1 MAVEECAIVWPGC
14 RPTWASDKGLRV
26 LPVGLHSSKSK
37 LKELRNIIME
47 DIYSEI
53 IKALEKKEQVALAT
67 LITRV
72 GSAPRAVGAKYLIKG
87 DGTSVG
93 SIGGGCVEAEVW
105 QEAQK
110 VMEKREGRILH
121 FELTSEQLAEG
132 GLICGGNIDIFLE
145 PLREDF
151 LNIYQ
156 EAARIR
162 QKGGS
167 AILAT
172 LVSVEGAFYK
182 GEDSKALMKTSG
194 EKVGFLLGGVELE
207 KKILSEG
214 EGLLKEK
221 KPKVLVL
228 SSENKRMEILLEP
241 IFSEPTVY
249 IFGGGHVSEQ
259 LAPLAKKVHFKVVV
273 IDDREMFANRER
285 FPEADEVIVSEFEK
299 CFDKLNIDVSSYIVI
314 VTRGHLYDG
323 FVLEQAV
330 KSKARYIGMIG
341 SKKKI
346 RTLYQNLMQKGMTKE
361 TLDQV
366 YAPIGIDINSET
378 PEEIAVSIVAELIK
392 VRGEFI

>member
-1 MAVEECAIVWPGC
+1 
-14 RPTWASDKGLRV
+14 
-26 LPVGLHSSKSK
+26 
-37 LKELRNIIME
+37 ME

-53 IKALEKKEQVALAT
+53 VKALEKKEKVALAT

-87 DGTSVG
+87 EGSSFG

-110 VMEKREGRILH
+110 VIERREGRILH

-132 GLICGGNIDIFLE
+132 GLICGGNINIFLE
-145 PLREDF
+145 PLREGF

-156 EAARIR
+156 EVARIK

-172 LVSVEGAFYK
+172 LVSVDGDLPK
-182 GEDSKALMKTSG
+182 GESLKVLMKNSV
-194 EKVGFLLGGVELE
+194 EKIGSLLGGLELE
-207 KKILSEG
+207 KKILREG
-214 EGLLKEK
+214 EALLREK
-221 KPKVLVL
+221 RPKVLVL
-228 SSENKRMEILLEP
+228 SSEERRMEILLEP

-249 IFGGGHVSEQ
+249 LFGGGHVSEQ
-259 LAPLAKKVHFKVVV
+259 VAPLAKKVHFKVVV

-285 FPEADEVIVSEFEK
+285 FPEADEVIVSEFER
-299 CFDKLNIDVSSYIVI
+299 CFGQLNIDDSSYIVI

-323 FVLEQAV
+323 FVLEQAI
-330 KSKARYIGMIG
+330 KSEARYIGMIG

-346 RTLYQNLMQKGMTKE
+346 WTLYQNLMEKGITKE
-361 TLDQV
+361 TLDHV
-366 YAPIGIDINSET
+366 HAPIGIDINSET

-392 VRGEFI
+392 VRGGGEP

>member
-1 MAVEECAIVWPGC
+1 MQ
-14 RPTWASDKGLRV
+14 
-26 LPVGLHSSKSK
+26 
-37 LKELRNIIME
+37 

-53 IKALEKKEQVALAT
+53 VKALEKKEKVAMAT
-67 LITRV
+67 LITRA

-105 QEAQK
+105 QEAQE
-110 VMEKREGRILH
+110 VMEKGKEAVLH
-121 FELTSEQLAEG
+121 YSLSSEQLAAG

-145 PLREDF
+145 PLKEEF
-151 LNIYQ
+151 LKIYQ
-156 EAARIR
+156 EAVRIK

-172 LVSVEGAFYK
+172 LISVDNGHPEVEG
-182 GEDSKALMKTSG
+182 SKVLIRDSG
-194 EKVGFLLGGVELE
+194 EKVGFLFDGGGLE
-207 KKILSEG
+207 KRILAEG
-214 EGLLKEK
+214 EILLKEK
-221 KPKVLVL
+221 KAKVVVL
-228 SSENKRMEILLEP
+228 SSGREDSPWKKVEVLLEL

-249 IFGGGHVSEQ
+249 IFGAGHVSQQ
-259 LAPLAKKVHFKVVV
+259 LAPLAKGVHFKVAV

-285 FPEADEVIVSEFEK
+285 FPEVDEVIVSEFER
-299 CFDKLNIDVSSYIVI
+299 CFDQINIDNSSYIVI

-330 KSKARYIGMIG
+330 KTKGRYIGMIG

-346 RTLYQNLMQKGMTKE
+346 RTLYQNLMKKGIPKE
-361 TLDQV
+361 TLNRV
-366 YAPIGIDINSET
+366 YAPIGLDIDSET

-392 VRGEFI
+392 VRGQLRTG

>member
-1 MAVEECAIVWPGC
+1 
-14 RPTWASDKGLRV
+14 
-26 LPVGLHSSKSK
+26 
-37 LKELRNIIME
+37 ME

-53 IKALEKKEQVALAT
+53 VKTLEKKEKLALAT
-67 LITRV
+67 LINRV
-72 GSAPRAVGAKYLIKG
+72 GSAPRAVGAKYLLKG
-87 DGTSVG
+87 DGTSSG

-110 VMEKREGRILH
+110 VMEKGKGGILH

-145 PLREDF
+145 PISEEL
-151 LNIYQ
+151 LNIYK

-162 QKGGS
+162 QKGGA

-172 LVSVEGAFYK
+172 LVSVDGAFPK
-182 GEDSKALMKTSG
+182 GEGSKILMKTSG
-194 EKVGFLLGGVELE
+194 EKVGSLLGGVELE

-214 EGLLKEK
+214 EVSLKEK
-221 KPKVLVL
+221 KPKVLIL

-241 IFSEPTVY
+241 VFSEPTVY

-259 LAPLAKKVHFKVVV
+259 LAPLAKKIHFKVVV

-285 FPEADEVIVSEFEK
+285 FPEVDDVIVSEFER
-299 CFDKLNIDVSSYIVI
+299 CFDQLNIDDSSYIVI

-323 FVLEQAV
+323 FVLEQAL
-330 KSKARYIGMIG
+330 KTNARYIGMIG

-346 RTLYQNLMQKGMTKE
+346 RTLYQNLMEKGISKE
-361 TLDQV
+361 TLERV
-366 YAPIGIDINSET
+366 NAPIGIDINSET

-392 VRGEFI
+392 VRGESLS

>member
-1 MAVEECAIVWPGC
+1 
-14 RPTWASDKGLRV
+14 
-26 LPVGLHSSKSK
+26 
-37 LKELRNIIME
+37 ME

-53 IKALEKKEQVALAT
+53 VKALEKKEKVALAT

-87 DGTSVG
+87 DGTSAG

-145 PLREDF
+145 PLREEF

-156 EAARIR
+156 EVVRIR

-172 LVSVEGAFYK
+172 LVSVEGAFPK
-182 GEDSKALMKTSG
+182 GEGSKALIKASG
-194 EKVGFLLGGVELE
+194 EKVGLLSGGLELE

-214 EGLLKEK
+214 EALLKEK
-221 KPKVLVL
+221 KPKVLAFN
-228 SSENKRMEILLEP
+228 SGSRKMEILLEP

-249 IFGGGHVSEQ
+249 LFGAGHVSEQ
-259 LAPLAKKVHFKVVV
+259 VASLAKKVHFKVVV

-285 FPEADEVIVSEFEK
+285 FPEADEVIVSEFER
-299 CFDKLNIDVSSYIVI
+299 CFDQLNIGDTSYIVI

-323 FVLEQAV
+323 FVLDQAL
-330 KSKARYIGMIG
+330 KTNARYIGMIG

-346 RTLYQNLMQKGMTKE
+346 KTLYQNLMKKGIAKE
-361 TLDQV
+361 TLERV

-392 VRGEFI
+392 VRGESLS

>member
-1 MAVEECAIVWPGC
+1 
-14 RPTWASDKGLRV
+14 
-26 LPVGLHSSKSK
+26 
-37 LKELRNIIME
+37 ME

-53 IKALEKKEQVALAT
+53 VKALEKKEKLALAT

-72 GSAPRAVGAKYLIKG
+72 GSAPRAVGAKYLVKG
-87 DGTSVG
+87 DGTSSG

-145 PLREDF
+145 PLREEF

-156 EAARIR
+156 ETAKIK

-172 LVSVEGAFYK
+172 LVSVDGAFPK
-182 GEDSKALMKTSG
+182 GEGSKILIKTSG
-194 EKVGFLLGGVELE
+194 EKFGFLSGGLELE
-207 KKILSEG
+207 NKILREG
-214 EGLLKEK
+214 EASLKEE

-228 SSENKRMEILLEP
+228 SFENRRMEILLEP

-299 CFDKLNIDVSSYIVI
+299 CFDKLNIDDSSYIVI

-346 RTLYQNLMQKGMTKE
+346 RTLYDNLMKKGMTKE
-361 TLDQV
+361 ILDRV
-366 YAPIGIDINSET
+366 HAPIGIDINSET

-392 VRGEFI
+392 VRGETV

>member
-1 MAVEECAIVWPGC
+1 MQ
-14 RPTWASDKGLRV
+14 
-26 LPVGLHSSKSK
+26 
-37 LKELRNIIME
+37 

-53 IKALEKKEQVALAT
+53 VKALRGKERLALAT
-67 LITRV
+67 VITRV
-72 GSAPRAVGAKYLIKG
+72 GSAPRAVGAKYLIKE
-87 DGTSVG
+87 DGSSLG

-105 QEAQK
+105 QGAKE
-110 VMEKREGRILH
+110 VMEKGEGGVLH
-121 FELTSEQLAEG
+121 FKLTSEQLAEG

-145 PLREDF
+145 PLKEEF

-156 EAARIR
+156 EVMRIK

-172 LVSVEGAFYK
+172 LISVDGAFPK
-182 GEDSKALMKTSG
+182 EGNSKMLIKASG
-194 EKVGFLLGGVELE
+194 EKVGFLFDGEKVEQR
-207 KKILSEG
+207 ILG
-214 EGLLKEK
+214 EGDAWLRRNRPTVMVFNSEEENYPWK
-221 KPKVLVL
+221 K
-228 SSENKRMEILLEP
+228 MEVLLEP

-249 IFGGGHVSEQ
+249 IFGAGHVSQQ
-259 LAPLAKKVHFKVVV
+259 LAPLAKRVSFKVVV

-299 CFDKLNIDVSSYIVI
+299 CFDQLNIDGSSYIVI

-330 KSKARYIGMIG
+330 KTNARYIGMIG

-346 RTLYQNLMQKGMTKE
+346 QTLYQNLIKKGIPKE
-361 TLDQV
+361 TLDRV

-392 VRGEFI
+392 VRGEPMPPS

>member
-1 MAVEECAIVWPGC
+1 M
-14 RPTWASDKGLRV
+14 K
-26 LPVGLHSSKSK
+26 
-37 LKELRNIIME
+37 

-53 IKALEKKEQVALAT
+53 VKALTKKEPIALAT

-72 GSAPRAVGAKYLIKG
+72 GSAPRAAGAKYLIRA
-87 DGTSVG
+87 DGTSFG

-105 QEAQK
+105 QKAQD
-110 VMEKREGRILH
+110 VMKEGKGEVLH
-121 FELTSEQLAEG
+121 FKLTSEQLAEG

-145 PLREDF
+145 PLGEEF

-156 EAARIR
+156 EVIKIK

-172 LVSVEGAFYK
+172 LISVDGGFPKK
-182 GEDSKALMKTSG
+182 GGSKMLVKASG
-194 EKVGFLLGGVELE
+194 EKIGFLLNGE
-207 KKILSEG
+207 KIEQRILREG
-214 EGLLKEK
+214 EALLLRGNKPMVIDFRSEEDDSPWK
-221 KPKVLVL
+221 KLEV
-228 SSENKRMEILLEP
+228 LLEP

-249 IFGGGHVSEQ
+249 IFGAGHVSQQ
-259 LAPLAKKVHFKVVV
+259 LAPFAKRVAFKVVV

-285 FPEADEVIVSEFEK
+285 FPDADEVVVSEFEK
-299 CFDKLNIDVSSYIVI
+299 CFDHLNIDESGYIVI

-330 KSKARYIGMIG
+330 RTNARYIGMIG

-346 RTLYQNLMQKGMTKE
+346 RTLYENLMKE
-361 TLDQV
+361 GIPKDALDRV
-366 YAPIGIDINSET
+366 RAPIGIDINSET

-392 VRGEFI
+392 VRGEPPCPS

>member
-1 MAVEECAIVWPGC
+1 
-14 RPTWASDKGLRV
+14 
-26 LPVGLHSSKSK
+26 
-37 LKELRNIIME
+37 ME

-53 IKALEKKEQVALAT
+53 IKALEKKEKLALAT

-72 GSAPRAVGAKYLIKG
+72 GSAPRAVGAKYLVKG
-87 DGTSVG
+87 DGTSSG

-110 VMEKREGRILH
+110 VMEKEKGGILH

-145 PLREDF
+145 PIREEL
-151 LNIYQ
+151 LNIYK
-156 EAARIR
+156 ETARIR
-162 QKGGS
+162 QKGGA

-172 LVSVEGAFYK
+172 LVSMDGAFPK
-182 GEDSKALMKTSG
+182 GEGSKVLMKASG
-194 EKVGFLLGGVELE
+194 GKVGSLLGGVELE

-214 EGLLKEK
+214 EVILREK
-221 KPKVLVL
+221 KPKVLVF
-228 SSENKRMEILLEP
+228 SHKDRRMEILLEP
-241 IFSEPTVY
+241 VFSEPTVY

-285 FPEADEVIVSEFEK
+285 FPEVDEVIVSEFEK
-299 CFDKLNIDVSSYIVI
+299 CFDQLNIDDSSYIVI

-346 RTLYQNLMQKGMTKE
+346 RTLYDNLMGKGMTKE
-361 TLDQV
+361 ILDRV
-366 YAPIGIDINSET
+366 HAPIGIDINSET

-392 VRGEFI
+392 VKGESLS